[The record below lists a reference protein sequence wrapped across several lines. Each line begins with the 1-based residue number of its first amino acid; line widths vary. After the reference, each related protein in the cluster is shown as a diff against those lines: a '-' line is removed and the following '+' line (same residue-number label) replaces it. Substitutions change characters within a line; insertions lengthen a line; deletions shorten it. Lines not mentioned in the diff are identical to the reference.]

1 LPDGGY
7 ALSGLQHLSAP
18 GFRRPA
24 KRSTSRQSV
33 LDLKALPDG
42 GYALSGLQHLSA
54 PGFRRP
60 AKPRKQALNALPDG
74 GINALSGLRTRSDSR
89 QLSTLSISHCE

>member
-1 LPDGGY
+1 SASRQSVLDLNAQPDGGY

-24 KRSTSRQSV
+24 KRSASRQSV
-33 LDLKALPDG
+33 LDLNAQPDG

-54 PGFRRP
+54 PVFRRP
-60 AKPRKQALNALPDG
+60 AK
-74 GINALSGLRTRSDSR
+74 RSASR